1 MKAEFKSWGR
11 TVDCEAEAKPV
22 YWRNES
28 FPYLREGETCLSYG
42 FGRSYGDSCLNPGG
56 VMLETAGLDRFIA
69 FDDQQG
75 ILRCEAGAS
84 LSSILKVIVPRGW
97 FLPVCPGTK
106 NITVGG
112 AIANDVHGKNHR
124 VAGTFGC
131 HVERFELLRSN
142 DQRLVCSSQE
152 NPDYFLATIGGLG
165 LTGLITWIDLRLKK
179 IETSY
184 VDSEVIPFRDLSEF
198 FRLIEG
204 EEKYEYSAA
213 WVDGMAKRGQ
223 VGRGVYFRANHC
235 SSATGKRLTVHSSG
249 GLPGMVIPRW
259 LLNRHSTRMLNGLYC
274 YRQRLEGKVRQVHY
288 DSFFF
293 PLDGFTNWNRI
304 YGGRGFH
311 QYQFVVPE
319 SCGEEEMLEILNFMA
334 GSDLPIPLVTIKRF
348 GTIKSPGMLSFP
360 MPGLTFTIDF
370 PNQGEETKRLHRQLD
385 DWVISHRGR
394 LYPAKDARMSADMF
408 LQGYIAVEEFAR
420 FVDPRFSSGFW
431 KRVAGKPDT
440 KDIRF
445 RG

>member
-179 IETSY
+179 M
-184 VDSEVIPFRDLSEF
+184 PFL
-198 FRLIEG
+198 
-204 EEKYEYSAA
+204 
-213 WVDGMAKRGQ
+213 
-223 VGRGVYFRANHC
+223 
-235 SSATGKRLTVHSSG
+235 VH
-249 GLPGMVIPRW
+249 
-259 LLNRHSTRMLNGLYC
+259 
-274 YRQRLEGKVRQVHY
+274 
-288 DSFFF
+288 
-293 PLDGFTNWNRI
+293 
-304 YGGRGFH
+304 
-311 QYQFVVPE
+311 
-319 SCGEEEMLEILNFMA
+319 
-334 GSDLPIPLVTIKRF
+334 
-348 GTIKSPGMLSFP
+348 
-360 MPGLTFTIDF
+360 
-370 PNQGEETKRLHRQLD
+370 
-385 DWVISHRGR
+385 
-394 LYPAKDARMSADMF
+394 
-408 LQGYIAVEEFAR
+408 
-420 FVDPRFSSGFW
+420 
-431 KRVAGKPDT
+431 
-440 KDIRF
+440 
-445 RG
+445 